1 MFARAIRICA
11 TDAAHL
17 FYLKLHKYRLRFI
30 VALVC
35 MCVCVCVI
43 IFILKSICFGMCMV
57 CLFVV
62 VARSLVCLQQNA
74 QLNLCLINRI
84 QVIQFIYHN
93 DNLFILLL
101 SIFSTFLFRR
111 LSENVIRFI
120 SFEKYTITYII
131 LGLGISFFLLLFF
144 FSIARNVT
152 QK

>member
-17 FYLKLHKYRLRFI
+17 FYLKLHKYGLRFI

-35 MCVCVCVI
+35 ARVCVCANVI

-74 QLNLCLINRI
+74 QLNSCLINRI
-84 QVIQFIYHN
+84 QLIQFIYHN
-93 DNLFILLL
+93 DNYFFFCCRFFQYFYSVDYPKIW
-101 SIFSTFLFRR
+101 FVLFR
-111 LSENVIRFI
+111 LKSTQSLI
-120 SFEKYTITYII
+120 SYWDRV
-131 LGLGISFFLLLFF
+131 LFF
-144 FSIARNVT
+144 HSSFSLSYEVRGT
-152 QK
+152 